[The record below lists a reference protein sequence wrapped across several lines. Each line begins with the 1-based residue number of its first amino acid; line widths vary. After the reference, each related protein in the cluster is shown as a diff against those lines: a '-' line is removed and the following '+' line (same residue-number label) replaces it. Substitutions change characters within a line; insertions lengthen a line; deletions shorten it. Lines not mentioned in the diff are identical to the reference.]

1 MRDLTHLDKFRVP
14 LFGEMGDAF
23 NGSFIIPGRNGYKLK
38 VIASD
43 EMKWDHVSVS
53 LKNRCPN
60 WHEMSFIKSLFFQE
74 NEVCFQLHVSH
85 KDHIN
90 CHDNCLHMW
99 RPHNIEIPLP
109 PKIMV

>member
-1 MRDLTHLDKFRVP
+1 MRDLEYLNKYRVP
-14 LFGEMGDAF
+14 LFGEMGDAS
-23 NGSFIIPGRNGYKLK
+23 NGSFLIPGPANYDFK
-38 VIASD
+38 VIASA
-43 EMKWDHVSVS
+43 EMDWDHVSVS

-60 WHEMSFIKSLFFQE
+60 WPEMSFIKDLFFKE
-74 NEVCFQLHVSH
+74 DEFCFQLHVAK

-90 CHDNCLHMW
+90 FQWTCLHMW